1 MEECE
6 DSFVYLH
13 AEVLPEKLQETEK
26 KKKEQ
31 ETDTTS
37 DNIRCLPMDRWKICI
52 YMPENCKMK
61 KIQDIEPWKA
71 NLELDKSAIGSEL
84 V

>member
-26 KKKEQ
+26 KKK
-31 ETDTTS
+31 
-37 DNIRCLPMDRWKICI
+37 RAGDR
-52 YMPENCKMK
+52 YH
-61 KIQDIEPWKA
+61 
-71 NLELDKSAIGSEL
+71 LR
-84 V
+84 